1 MSDWFRRSTWT
12 QEDEIEF
19 FNKLKRAQKH
29 NRPQYLRIQA
39 CCLYET
45 KDPELLRVAESL
57 ACKVLTDCLDTEFID
72 IEIASAYQLLG
83 RIYEELGENDKAI
96 LHYQKALEQE
106 RAYPNSRTDA
116 YLDYAEIIVKTQRTE
131 LFSEA
136 ETILH
141 EQVERAY
148 FPAQKYKLCI
158 ILAIINK
165 HRGDDAEAQK
175 FMALAKQSA
184 DADTSGL
191 RYHKTLGLVKK
202 TNRWLEK
209 LLK

>member
-1 MSDWFRRSTWT
+1 MPDWFRRSTWT

-19 FNKLKRAQKH
+19 FKKLKRAQKY
-29 NRPQYLRIQA
+29 NIPQYLRIQA
-39 CCLYET
+39 NYLYET
-45 KDPELLRVAESL
+45 KDHELLHVAKSL
-57 ACKVLTDCLDTEFID
+57 ACKVLTDCLDAEFVD
-72 IEIASAYQLLG
+72 SQIAPTYQLLG

-106 RAYPNSRTDA
+106 RVYPNSRTDA

-131 LFSEA
+131 LFPEA
-136 ETILH
+136 EKILH
-141 EQVERAY
+141 EQVEHAY

-165 HRGDDAEAQK
+165 HRGDDVEAQK
-175 FMALAKQSA
+175 FTALAKQNA

-191 RYHKTLGLVKK
+191 RYHKTLGLVKE
-202 TNRWLEK
+202 TDRWLEA

>member
-1 MSDWFRRSTWT
+1 MADWFRRSTWT

-19 FNKLKRAQKH
+19 FKKLKRAQKY

-39 CCLYET
+39 NYLYET
-45 KDPELLRVAESL
+45 KDHELLIVAESL
-57 ACKVLTDCLDTEFID
+57 ACKVLTDCLDAEFVD
-72 IEIASAYQLLG
+72 SQIAPTHQLLG

-106 RAYPNSRTDA
+106 RVYPNSRTDA
-116 YLDYAEIIVKTQRTE
+116 YLDYAEIIVKIQRTE

-136 ETILH
+136 EKILH
-141 EQVERAY
+141 EQVEQAY

-175 FMALAKQSA
+175 FTALAKQNA

-191 RYHKTLGLVKK
+191 RYHKTLGLVKE
-202 TNRWLEK
+202 TDRWLEA